1 VTFETTVQGCGNA
14 FGSSRVLDEKRLPIE
29 EKVFMGMLSCY
40 KVRSQADRPSR
51 ATTDTNAAQL
61 AGAAHRR
68 NS

>member
-1 VTFETTVQGCGNA
+1 
-14 FGSSRVLDEKRLPIE
+14 
-29 EKVFMGMLSCY
+29 MGMLSCY
-40 KVRSQADRPSR
+40 KVRSQAERPSR